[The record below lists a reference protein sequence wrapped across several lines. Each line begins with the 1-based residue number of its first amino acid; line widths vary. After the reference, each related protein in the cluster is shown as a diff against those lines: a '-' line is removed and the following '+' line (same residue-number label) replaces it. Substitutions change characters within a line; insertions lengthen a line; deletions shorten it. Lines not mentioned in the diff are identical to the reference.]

1 MQSAPPE
8 IDVPANPSPIG
19 RRVHVIGNSSSGK
32 STLAARLAKAL
43 DAKFVELDALNW
55 LPGWVG
61 LNETDP
67 DELERRFRHATRGD
81 AWVVAGSYAGYSQR
95 SFWARLETVIWL
107 DLPMRVLLKRVFI
120 RSWRRARSREL
131 LWGTNV
137 EGFWQHFMVWRK
149 EKSLIYWIVTQHARK
164 RRQMLSWMADP
175 RWAHVRF
182 VRLVSAG
189 EADGF
194 ADAVEAVLSACATAC
209 PGAAAG
215 AAVE

>member
-1 MQSAPPE
+1 MQSVSPE
-8 IDVPANPSPIG
+8 LAVPVDPVPIG

-32 STLAARLAKAL
+32 STLAKRLAKAL
-43 DAKFVELDALNW
+43 DADFVELDALNW

-81 AWVVAGSYAGYSQR
+81 AWVVAGSYSGFAQR
-95 SFWARLETVIWL
+95 WYWSRLETVIWL
-107 DLPMRVLLKRVFI
+107 DLPMLVLLKRHLV

-137 EGFWQHFMVWRK
+137 EGFWIHFLVWRK

-164 RRQMLSWMADP
+164 RRQMRAWMTDE
-175 RWAHVRF
+175 RWVHIRF
-182 VRLVSAG
+182 VRLQSGREAEAFARSV
-189 EADGF
+189 EAD
-194 ADAVEAVLSACATAC
+194 VRT
-209 PGAAAG
+209 PAG
-215 AAVE
+215 RLGERP